1 MVTIDLRLTR
11 LLVALGLFPLLL
23 AGCLFLPGKFES
35 ALVIHA
41 DRSFTYSY
49 KGEVLAI
56 DVSAL
61 MGKAV
66 AAGIEAS
73 AKGDKNKPGKTPDL
87 ALTPDEKAKQDAQF
101 REIAAQVAKE
111 SGYHTVEYRG
121 DGVFYVDYSI
131 SGKLTHNFVFPY
143 NQDAQMIFPFLA
155 IELRGKDQL
164 RVKAPGFAQQG
175 GRSTP
180 GMSGMGT
187 PDTSASIGKALGLG
201 SGKTIDGVFTLTTDA
216 EIVSQNNEDG
226 AVAGPAGRTIRWHV
240 TPRTTDAP
248 MAMLRVAPM

>member
-1 MVTIDLRLTR
+1 M
-11 LLVALGLFPLLL
+11 
-23 AGCLFLPGKFES
+23 
-35 ALVIHA
+35 
-41 DRSFTYSY
+41 
-49 KGEVLAI
+49 LAI

-73 AKGDKNKPGKTPDL
+73 AKGDKNNPGKTPYL
-87 ALTPDEKAKQDAQF
+87 ALTPDQKAKQDAQF

-111 SGYHTVEYRG
+111 SGYRTVEYRG
-121 DGVFYVDYSI
+121 GGVFYVDYSI

-143 NQDAQMIFPFLA
+143 NQDAKMIFPFLA

-180 GMSGMGT
+180 GMSGMGA
-187 PDTSASIGKALGLG
+187 PGTSASI
-201 SGKTIDGVFTLTTDA
+201 GKTIDGVFTLTTDA

-240 TPRTTDAP
+240 TPRTADAP